1 MFFKRLSVNLGVI
14 CTNDHLC
21 FKIFLRHHMWTL
33 YNSKHENSKTF
44 LVLFF
49 MKILQFCFGSTN
61 SSLLLLFETE
71 KPIWQPS
78 SNVCTSRLILRS
90 FLLGKTFILERR
102 TDRQTDKQKGEINI
116 DQESDIL
123 NFQRINRNTKIK
135 TDICRSL

>member
-90 FLLGKTFILERR
+90 FLFGENIHFREK
-102 TDRQTDKQKGEINI
+102 DRQTDRHTERGNKYRPGKWHFKF
-116 DQESDIL
+116 S
-123 NFQRINRNTKIK
+123 
-135 TDICRSL
+135 TDKSKHKDKDRHM